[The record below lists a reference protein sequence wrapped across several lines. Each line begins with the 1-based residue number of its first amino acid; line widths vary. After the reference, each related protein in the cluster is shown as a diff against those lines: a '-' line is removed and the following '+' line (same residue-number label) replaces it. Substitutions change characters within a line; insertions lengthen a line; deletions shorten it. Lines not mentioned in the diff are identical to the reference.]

1 MVPVCLIPVSPR
13 RSGQSSVKKYKH
25 SRKMDRSY
33 GEGRS

>member
-1 MVPVCLIPVSPR
+1 MVPACLIPGPPHRLGRSP
-13 RSGQSSVKKYKH
+13 VKKYKH